1 MREQCIVVLLSMAMD
16 IVQLSDATACAITK
30 GTTEGHGIAACALLD
45 KYAYDRIDYLVDI
58 RRCQCTN
65 VSNPFYVDGA
75 VTEEMKETKA

>member
-1 MREQCIVVLLSMAMD
+1 MREQCIVVLLSMAMG
-16 IVQLSDATACAITK
+16 VATCV
-30 GTTEGHGIAACALLD
+30 LLD
-45 KYAYDRIDYLVDI
+45 KYAYERIDYLVDI